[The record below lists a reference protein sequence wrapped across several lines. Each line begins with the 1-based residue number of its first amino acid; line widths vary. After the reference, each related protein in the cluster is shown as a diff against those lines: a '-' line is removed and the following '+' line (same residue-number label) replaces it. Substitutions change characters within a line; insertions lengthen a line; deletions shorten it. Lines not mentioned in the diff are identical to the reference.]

1 MWNNIIGCLL
11 SKNETLFGFSNFG
24 HRDLFD
30 ILDLV
35 FGTSISWYD
44 IITSNCLQQV
54 GLAAWN

>member
-1 MWNNIIGCLL
+1 MIGCLL

-24 HRDLFD
+24 DWDLFD